1 MLPPIQAPATACE
14 EAQPV
19 RERRAGRS
27 TAGRTRPRGSPC
39 TRGSR
44 CVLPAARVAACTA
57 LRGGDRG
64 ADAADRHRRRQQRAQ
79 PVVEPSRPPS
89 HQVNPNTTL
98 IRTSACRMA
107 GPAAVRITAKLID
120 APSSTSPVLMK
131 NSVRKPPASRSRRPS
146 RVSARLP
153 SRPSRIAYTGNSIAA
168 AIPANAV
175 PLAAAGTVC
184 SRKRV
189 SAARATTTATP
200 ASAAW
205 IESRGPGRPWLQQ
218 GGLAAMG
225 SSRATLL
232 RSPEPRV
239 SVWSL
244 IRAPASGQQAR
255 QHQRQQEQAHDG
267 RGPVFVEGEPAGRRD
282 GRVEGLGDS
291 GRRGRS

>member
-1 MLPPIQAPATACE
+1 MYASC
-14 EAQPV
+14 
-19 RERRAGRS
+19 
-27 TAGRTRPRGSPC
+27 
-39 TRGSR
+39 SR
-44 CVLPAARVAACTA
+44 LACTA
-57 LRGGDRG
+57 PAAAIAALMPQIDT
-64 ADAADRHRRRQQRAQ
+64 ADDSSARSR
-79 PVVEPSRPPS
+79 VVEPEPATEPPGEPEHDADQDERLQDGRPGRGQD
-89 HQVNPNTTL
+89 HREV
-98 IRTSACRMA
+98 
-107 GPAAVRITAKLID
+107 D
-120 APSSTSPVLMK
+120 
-131 NSVRKPPASRSRRPS
+131 RRPEQHEPGLDEELGAEAA
-146 RVSARLP
+146 RQPVAQAEPSARLP

-225 SSRATLL
+225 WGAGPPAAI
-232 RSPEPRV
+232 PEPRV

-282 GRVEGLGDS
+282 GRVGGRELGCGDS
-291 GRRGRS
+291 GRGAGSLAGARSVR